1 MNLHEYQAK
10 LLFADFNLPTPKG
23 IVINDISEVPS
34 ALEKL
39 AGEKWVVKAQIHAG
53 GRGKAGGVQVVNSPK
68 QAIEACKNLLGSRLA
83 TFQTDQK
90 GLPVNNVLIEQA
102 ATIKQELY
110 LGATIDRSSQ
120 RIAII
125 ASTQGGMDI
134 EKVAADTPEQ
144 IVKIIINPVSGIMP
158 FQIRK
163 LAYRLGLNAK
173 LVQDFTKILKNLLYL
188 FKSKDLSLI
197 EINPLIITEDDEL
210 ICLDAKINIDSNS
223 LYRQPDLANIHDLS
237 QEDAREV
244 KANAHGL
251 SYISLNGNVGC
262 MVNGAGLAM
271 ATMDL
276 IKIHNGKPANFL
288 DVGGGTTAAQ
298 VAVALNIILSDKNV
312 KSVLVNIFGGIVRCD
327 LIADGLIEAI
337 SNISTPIV
345 IRLEGN
351 NKTLGL
357 SKLKQSGLNL
367 IVTDSL
373 DVAVQ
378 KAIALANK

>member
-23 IVINDISEVPS
+23 IVINDISKVPS
-34 ALEKL
+34 ALEQL
-39 AGEKWVVKAQIHAG
+39 SGDKWVVKAQIHAG

-68 QAIEACKNLLGSRLA
+68 QAIQACKNMLDSCLA
-83 TFQTDQK
+83 TYQTDQK

-102 ATIKQELY
+102 STIKQELY

-125 ASTQGGMDI
+125 ASTQGGVDI
-134 EKVAADTPEQ
+134 EKVATDTPEE
-144 IVKIIINPVSGIMP
+144 IVKILINPVSGIMP

-163 LAYRLGLNAK
+163 LSYRLELNAK
-173 LVQDFTKILKNLLYL
+173 LVPEFASILKNLLYL

-223 LYRQPDLANIHDLS
+223 LYRQPALTEIGDLS
-237 QEDAREV
+237 QEDVREV

-251 SYISLNGNVGC
+251 SYIS
-262 MVNGAGLAM
+262 
-271 ATMDL
+271 
-276 IKIHNGKPANFL
+276 
-288 DVGGGTTAAQ
+288 
-298 VAVALNIILSDKNV
+298 
-312 KSVLVNIFGGIVRCD
+312 LVNIFGGIVRCD

-337 SNISTPIV
+337 SDITTPIV